1 MERFF
6 PKDKI
11 LLTGNP
17 VRQDILNLSHKRN
30 EALAYFNLKN
40 ELQTVLVIGGSLGAR
55 TINQVIEKMLPYFK
69 ENNIQLIWQTGK
81 YYAEKAKQA
90 VNEINAE
97 TIITMPFISRMDYA
111 YAAANI
117 VISRAGAL
125 SVSEIAVAKKP
136 AIFIPSPNVA
146 EDHQTKN
153 AMALVNHHAAIMV
166 KDDEAQAKL
175 KNELD
180 NLLNDKNLQNEL
192 IKNITPL
199 GKPNAADDIAN
210 EILKLA
216 DR

>member
-1 MERFF
+1 
-6 PKDKI
+6 
-11 LLTGNP
+11 
-17 VRQDILNLSHKRN
+17 
-30 EALAYFNLKN
+30 
-40 ELQTVLVIGGSLGAR
+40 
-55 TINQVIEKMLPYFK
+55 
-69 ENNIQLIWQTGK
+69 
-81 YYAEKAKQA
+81 
-90 VNEINAE
+90 
-97 TIITMPFISRMDYA
+97 MPFISRMDYA